1 MSHLIANDILIPEM
15 AALLREGKKVQF
27 TPSGV
32 SMRPF
37 IEGSRDSVIL
47 QTKERYRVG
56 DIVLMQM
63 PSIYVLHRIIRTD
76 GDHVTLQGDGN
87 LRGEEHG
94 EQSDILGYV
103 TRIYSPRGIRKMRT
117 RGRVWHHL
125 LPWRR
130 YLLKIYRHLPRIL

>member
-37 IEGSRDSVIL
+37 IEGSKDSVVL
-47 QTKERYRVG
+47 QTKSRYQVG
-56 DIVLMQM
+56 DIVLMQL
-63 PSIYVLHRIIRTD
+63 PESYVLHRLIAVN
-76 GDHVTLQGDGN
+76 GEQVVLQGDGN

-94 EQSDILGYV
+94 TQADILGYV
-103 TRIYSPRGIRKMRT
+103 TRIYSPKGRRKPRT
-117 RGRVWHHL
+117 RGRIWHIL

-130 YLLKIYRHLPRIL
+130 YLLKIYRHLPRII